1 MSKSNTIFIVD
12 DDATQSMMLKDHLS
26 KFPAFTLHV
35 FNSGEECLKNL
46 DLNPQIIFLD
56 YNFDIP
62 KAMNGI
68 EVLKK
73 IKEQK
78 PETEVVILSGQDKIQ
93 VAVNT
98 MKYGAFDY
106 IVKSESAFL
115 RSEHVIFNIIKSL
128 KLERERNS
136 YKKLTYFLA
145 GTLIL
150 MLITVFVIYKLGLIK
165 DYSNVL

>member
-1 MSKSNTIFIVD
+1 MSQVKTIFIVD
-12 DDATQSMMLKDHLS
+12 DDVTQSTMLQDHLS

-35 FNSGEECLKNL
+35 FKTGEDCIKNL
-46 DLNPQIIFLD
+46 DLNPQIVFLD

-62 KAMNGI
+62 GAMNGI

-73 IKEQK
+73 IKAQK
-78 PETEVVILSGQDKIQ
+78 PETEVIMLSGQDKIR

-128 KLERERNS
+128 KTEGERNR
-136 YKKLTYFLA
+136 YKKLTYWFA
-145 GTLIL
+145 GALIVTLITIAIVWK
-150 MLITVFVIYKLGLIK
+150 MGLIK
-165 DYSNVL
+165 DHPNIL